1 MHTGLCPPAKR
12 GRSFA
17 FVLETGLAPNPRMK
31 LFTRCLVLTLLS
43 ALAFPAAAS
52 AAPKKLLVVTV
63 TTGFRHSCIP
73 LSEQVLEKLATQSG
87 QFTVEFVR
95 QPPGEPKAPAKPK
108 ASAGGE
114 QAPEFVA
121 AMAKWDADNQ
131 SYQAARTAWLAKV
144 ATALEKLSP
153 ANLQPYDAVVFAST
167 TGDLPLPD
175 KQGFLDWVAAGHA
188 FIGVHAATD
197 TFHGFPPFI
206 AMIGGEFL
214 RHGPQVS
221 VDCINQDPAHAAT
234 KPLPAKW
241 TVFDEI
247 YQFKNF
253 ERAKVHGLLTLDQH
267 PNNKTPG
274 DYPVSWC
281 KSFGRGRVFY
291 TSLGHREDVWDPT
304 AQVGGSRKNA
314 TDVASLYQE
323 HVLGG
328 ILWALGLAPGD
339 AKPQAP
345 N

>member
-1 MHTGLCPPAKR
+1 
-12 GRSFA
+12 
-17 FVLETGLAPNPRMK
+17 MK
-31 LFTRCLVLTLLS
+31 LLFRFLLLPFIA
-43 ALAFPAAAS
+43 ALSFPAIGT

-87 QFTVEFVR
+87 QFAVDFVR
-95 QPPGEPKAPAKPK
+95 QPPGEPKAPSKPK
-108 ASAGGE
+108 VGPDGDK
-114 QAPEFVA
+114 APAFLA
-121 AMAKWDADNQ
+121 AMAKWVEENR
-131 SYQAARTAWLAKV
+131 SYQAAHTVWIATV
-144 ATALEKLSP
+144 VTALQKLSP
-153 ANLQPYDAVVFAST
+153 ENLRSYDGVVFDST

-175 KQGFLDWVAAGHA
+175 KQGFIDWIGAGHA

-206 AMIGGEFL
+206 AMIGGEFS

-253 ERAKVHGLLTLDQH
+253 ARAKVHGLLTLDSN
-267 PNNKTPG
+267 PNDKTPG

-281 KSFGRGRVFY
+281 KNFGQGRVFY
-291 TSLGHREDVWDPT
+291 TSLGHREDVWDPG
-304 AQVGGSRKNA
+304 AMLNGVRKNG
-314 TDVASLYQE
+314 TDVASRYQE
-323 HVLGG
+323 HLLGG
-328 ILWALGLAPGD
+328 ILWSLGMAQGD
-339 AKPQAP
+339 AKPQAV